1 MKRLVLVLLAA
12 ALIAAV
18 APAAALAKGASEAE
32 ITGPGLDE
40 PISLAGEGQPGGE
53 QLMKLAEAAGFFP
66 AVFARSPDPML
77 AERPAGTLGPKY
89 TIAYVMPGPNNEL
102 DQLVQD
108 IYPYAEPN
116 PVSYTEPGQQFWSTE
131 QTRGGWFVATPFVKD
146 ELVALGLPESP
157 PPVDPEATEFPWAL
171 VGVLA
176 LAGAALGLAAL
187 AVLLIRRRPR
197 PATTA

>member
-1 MKRLVLVLLAA
+1 MKRLVLVPLAV

-18 APAAALAKGASEAE
+18 APAAGLAKGASEAE

-53 QLMKLAEAAGFFP
+53 QLMELAQAAGFFP
-66 AVFARSPDPML
+66 AVFTQSPDPML
-77 AERPAGTLGPKY
+77 DERPAGVLGPKY
-89 TIAYVMPGPNNEL
+89 TITYVMPGPNNEL
-102 DQLVQD
+102 DELVQD

-116 PVSYTEPGQQFWSTE
+116 VVSYTEPGQRFWSTE
-131 QTRGGWFVATPFVKD
+131 QTRGGWFVATPLVKD
-146 ELVALGLPESP
+146 ELVALGLPETP
-157 PPVDPEATEFPWAL
+157 PALGPEGTEFPWAL

-176 LAGAALGLAAL
+176 AAGAALGLAAL
-187 AVLLIRRRPR
+187 AVFFIRRRPR